1 MAWWDHEELKSPK
14 DRSARYIVN
23 FPQGYT
29 KKEIEAAKKEYEQD
43 KLDRIHKLNNS
54 DREIS
59 VNKKPKQE
67 KLMAKSIFATL
78 LKESGNEY
86 AALAEDGIAA
96 GDVSGFVDTGSLTFN
111 AALSGSIWGGL
122 ASNKVTALAGEP
134 STGKTFFAL
143 SIAKDFLE
151 KNKDGFVFY
160 FETES
165 AISKDM
171 LVSRGIDTK
180 RMAIVPVA
188 TVQEFRTQAVKIL
201 DTYSESEERPPM
213 FFVLDSLGGLSTDKE
228 ITDIEAGKDTRDM
241 TRAQLIRGAFRVLT
255 LKLGKANVALLV
267 TNHVY
272 EVVGSYVPT
281 KKMGGGSGLDYAAST
296 VVFLSKSKNRDK
308 DKKVTGAIITAA
320 IKKGRL
326 TVEETKVET
335 LLDFEKGLD
344 RYYGLL
350 DLALEF
356 GIVKKAGNK
365 GCEFPDGTTAST
377 EKIEKEPEKYFT
389 KDILDAIDIECQKH
403 FKYGGHKKKTA

>member
-1 MAWWDHEELKSPK
+1 
-14 DRSARYIVN
+14 
-23 FPQGYT
+23 
-29 KKEIEAAKKEYEQD
+29 
-43 KLDRIHKLNNS
+43 
-54 DREIS
+54 
-59 VNKKPKQE
+59 
-67 KLMAKSIFATL
+67 MAKSIFATL

-86 AALAEDGIAA
+86 AAVAEEGITA
-96 GDVSGFVDTGSLTFN
+96 GDVSGFIDTGSYSFN

-143 SIAKDFLE
+143 SIAKDFLDR
-151 KNKDGFVFY
+151 NKDGFVFY

-165 AISKDM
+165 AISKEM

-180 RMAIVPVA
+180 RLAIVPVA

-201 DTYSESEERPPM
+201 DTYSASEEQPPM

-308 DKKVTGAIITAA
+308 DKKVTGAIVTAA

-350 DLALEF
+350 DLALDF

-365 GCEFPDGTTAST
+365 GCEFPDGTTASA

-389 KDILDAIDIECQKH
+389 KEVLDAIDIECQKR
-403 FKYGGHKKKTA
+403 FKYGRSK